1 MVVLAASICTRGGKA
16 VLSRQFREM
25 QRSRIEAL
33 LASLPKLADSGTQHT
48 TVEQDNVRFVY
59 QPLDELYMVLITNR
73 QSNILQDI
81 DSLHLF
87 AQVVTSICRSLDER
101 EILRNAFELLSAFDE
116 LVTLGYRENLT
127 LSQIKTF
134 LDMES
139 HEERIQDIISR
150 NKELEATEERK
161 RKAKQLEMQRKEAT
175 RSGRSNMPSAPSY
188 PTYTPPPTQ
197 PAVTDTYDSYNAEK
211 NKSFQ
216 KSLPARSKG
225 MQLGKKTK
233 TTSMFEQVRGDL
245 GPEAEAPL
253 VPSAPAAS
261 APVQA
266 AAPVV
271 SSDREGLHITVAE
284 TISAKLS
291 REGSLE
297 SFEVKGDL
305 QLRITDPSLTQVQLA
320 LALGDTHGAQ
330 LNSHPKVDKAAFKND
345 KIIQLTDTSKGFPA
359 NNSIGVM
366 RWRLAAKA
374 EDISD
379 PPITFTAW
387 VNETGSGTYN
397 ITLEYELTGGD
408 ALNDVT
414 VSIPYQTSEPS
425 VSSFDAVYEVSGD
438 SIDWTIGD
446 VDDANATGSFEF
458 EAQAESEAEFF
469 PMSVRF
475 SKTRPYVE
483 VDVSSV
489 TLLNMGQDISFSKDI
504 KSTADGYMVVFKP
517 YWQEW
522 MRSIVFHCIVT
533 QDEVIEVYR
542 IGGQRA
548 FVVKRKSPSTT
559 IVGLEWI
566 RDGKC
571 LAVALNT
578 GFVDIVSGETGKII
592 RHGGDDPFNID
603 AANPKSKVDRG
614 EITCLGWGTVLTRD
628 TIDLK
633 KPSKLAV
640 DQSIISDLW
649 SRLGLNPADEPPA
662 SDEDD
667 LETQGQ
673 EALLKDLPRQ
683 LSFLD
688 VESILPRLSPIPTRH
703 TASGRYDMFAT
714 QAALDDYF
722 DSMQRKDRLTADVM
736 FVGHAGGRN
745 RVTVD
750 DILEI
755 KYTPDFP
762 GSGIESPMEE
772 DDETPHSLVP
782 LMYKSHRRSKYHALL
797 RAERDDE
804 ATDGPNQGFKNL
816 HISLFDIP
824 LMSSGGS
831 HLHLIV
837 SRTAQLRDLCGY
849 ISCSI
854 VSAKSDWTTHTN
866 LPSRFMENVNET
878 LEEKGEGALE
888 DNLYHLAMT
897 GNFTPTMLE
906 WLRDELA
913 ERGHKRWDHAMTTL
927 YTELSKILHT
937 NMLPV
942 LERSM
947 VVATNLRGLA
957 RYYSDTPHF
966 DVPPEAFTSI
976 LSTLSSLQ
984 LLVHEAVQILGIEQ
998 RQFRAFSRWLR
1009 HQIDLAAA
1017 DPESLSAKDMAERET
1032 PQLDLPN
1039 TLAYLEGGLTKSRL
1053 KPIVF
1058 STPEVDASQQPTTKD
1073 LITSI
1078 HTSRTNLQDFETQTL
1093 LSLHLWSEHLT
1104 AVCKSAHQHISLWHQ
1119 SSRPKTLDISCRTST
1134 TASILP
1140 YLDIL
1145 MLETSAD
1152 VFETFV
1158 LGVPAQPTH
1167 RPHTEVC
1174 ELALWTHTRP
1184 ANGEPSNTWQQILL
1198 PSSST
1203 TPSTISALKFLDEE
1217 TFLCLFCHEEVHY
1230 LLCLPY
1236 RCSSSSATSKDV
1248 KNQWQTIDE
1257 LQQQGH
1263 IAHTF
1268 EASWIP
1274 RYLTANG
1281 KKGRRNCVV
1290 VEQGKKKW
1298 KTFDLEGYRSARLSG
1313 GQDEVEESMVFD

>member
-1 MVVLAASICTRGGKA
+1 MDEEYR
-16 VLSRQFREM
+16 
-25 QRSRIEAL
+25 
-33 LASLPKLADSGTQHT
+33 LPL
-48 TVEQDNVRFVY
+48 
-59 QPLDELYMVLITNR
+59 
-73 QSNILQDI
+73 QS
-81 DSLHLF
+81 
-87 AQVVTSICRSLDER
+87 E
-101 EILRNAFELLSAFDE
+101 
-116 LVTLGYRENLT
+116 
-127 LSQIKTF
+127 
-134 LDMES
+134 
-139 HEERIQDIISR
+139 
-150 NKELEATEERK
+150 
-161 RKAKQLEMQRKEAT
+161 
-175 RSGRSNMPSAPSY
+175 
-188 PTYTPPPTQ
+188 
-197 PAVTDTYDSYNAEK
+197 
-211 NKSFQ
+211 
-216 KSLPARSKG
+216 KSLPYTINPHLLAYCPR
-225 MQLGKKTK
+225 T
-233 TTSMFEQVRGDL
+233 DL
-245 GPEAEAPL
+245 
-253 VPSAPAAS
+253 
-261 APVQA
+261 
-266 AAPVV
+266 
-271 SSDREGLHITVAE
+271 
-284 TISAKLS
+284 
-291 REGSLE
+291 
-297 SFEVKGDL
+297 
-305 QLRITDPSLTQVQLA
+305 LA
-320 LALGDTHGAQ
+320 
-330 LNSHPKVDKAAFKND
+330 V
-345 KIIQLTDTSKGFPA
+345 
-359 NNSIGVM
+359 
-366 RWRLAAKA
+366 
-374 EDISD
+374 
-379 PPITFTAW
+379 
-387 VNETGSGTYN
+387 
-397 ITLEYELTGGD
+397 
-408 ALNDVT
+408 
-414 VSIPYQTSEPS
+414 
-425 VSSFDAVYEVSGD
+425 
-438 SIDWTIGD
+438 
-446 VDDANATGSFEF
+446 
-458 EAQAESEAEFF
+458 
-469 PMSVRF
+469 
-475 SKTRPYVE
+475 
-483 VDVSSV
+483 
-489 TLLNMGQDISFSKDI
+489 
-504 KSTADGYMVVFKP
+504 
-517 YWQEW
+517 
-522 MRSIVFHCIVT
+522 VT

-782 LMYKSHRRSKYHALL
+782 LMYTSHRRSKYHALL

-937 NMLPV
+937 NLLPV

-976 LSTLSSLQ
+976 FSTLSSLQ

-1140 YLDIL
+1140 FLDTL

-1174 ELALWTHTRP
+1174 ELALWTHTTP

-1217 TFLCLFCHEEVHY
+1217 TFLCLFCHEDVHY

-1236 RCSSSSATSKDV
+1236 RCSSSSSATSKDV
-1248 KNQWQTIDE
+1248 KNQWQTTNE

-1274 RYLTANG
+1274 RYLIANG

-1290 VEQGKKKW
+1290 VEQGKRKW
-1298 KTFDLEGYRSARLSG
+1298 RTFDLEGYRSARSSG
-1313 GQDEVEESMVFD
+1313 EEDEDDEESMVFD

>member
-1 MVVLAASICTRGGKA
+1 MDEEYHLPLQSEKS
-16 VLSRQFREM
+16 LSYT
-25 QRSRIEAL
+25 INPHL
-33 LASLPKLADSGTQHT
+33 LAYCPRTDLLA
-48 TVEQDNVRFVY
+48 
-59 QPLDELYMVLITNR
+59 
-73 QSNILQDI
+73 
-81 DSLHLF
+81 
-87 AQVVTSICRSLDER
+87 
-101 EILRNAFELLSAFDE
+101 
-116 LVTLGYRENLT
+116 
-127 LSQIKTF
+127 
-134 LDMES
+134 
-139 HEERIQDIISR
+139 
-150 NKELEATEERK
+150 
-161 RKAKQLEMQRKEAT
+161 
-175 RSGRSNMPSAPSY
+175 
-188 PTYTPPPTQ
+188 
-197 PAVTDTYDSYNAEK
+197 
-211 NKSFQ
+211 
-216 KSLPARSKG
+216 
-225 MQLGKKTK
+225 
-233 TTSMFEQVRGDL
+233 
-245 GPEAEAPL
+245 
-253 VPSAPAAS
+253 
-261 APVQA
+261 
-266 AAPVV
+266 
-271 SSDREGLHITVAE
+271 
-284 TISAKLS
+284 
-291 REGSLE
+291 
-297 SFEVKGDL
+297 
-305 QLRITDPSLTQVQLA
+305 
-320 LALGDTHGAQ
+320 
-330 LNSHPKVDKAAFKND
+330 
-345 KIIQLTDTSKGFPA
+345 
-359 NNSIGVM
+359 
-366 RWRLAAKA
+366 
-374 EDISD
+374 
-379 PPITFTAW
+379 
-387 VNETGSGTYN
+387 
-397 ITLEYELTGGD
+397 
-408 ALNDVT
+408 
-414 VSIPYQTSEPS
+414 
-425 VSSFDAVYEVSGD
+425 
-438 SIDWTIGD
+438 
-446 VDDANATGSFEF
+446 
-458 EAQAESEAEFF
+458 
-469 PMSVRF
+469 
-475 SKTRPYVE
+475 
-483 VDVSSV
+483 
-489 TLLNMGQDISFSKDI
+489 
-504 KSTADGYMVVFKP
+504 
-517 YWQEW
+517 
-522 MRSIVFHCIVT
+522 IVT

-548 FVVKRKSPSTT
+548 FVVKRKSPSTN
-559 IVGLEWI
+559 IVGLQWI

-592 RHGGDDPFNID
+592 RHGGDDPFTID

-614 EITCLGWGTVLTRD
+614 EITCLGWGTVLTQD
-628 TIDLK
+628 TIDWK
-633 KPSKLAV
+633 KSSKPDL
-640 DQSIISDLW
+640 DESIISDLW
-649 SRLGLNPADEPPA
+649 SRLGLDPAEEPPA

-667 LETQGQ
+667 LEAQGQ

-762 GSGIESPMEE
+762 GSGIKSPMEE
-772 DDETPHSLVP
+772 GDETPHSLVP
-782 LMYKSHRRSKYHALL
+782 LMYTSHRRSKHHAIL

-804 ATDGPNQGFKNL
+804 VMDGSNQGFKNL

-937 NMLPV
+937 NLLPV

-984 LLVHEAVQILGIEQ
+984 LLVHEAVQILGTEQ

-1039 TLAYLEGGLTKSRL
+1039 TLTYLEGGLTKSRL

-1058 STPEVDASQQPTTKD
+1058 STPEIDASHQPTTKD

-1078 HTSRTNLQDFETQTL
+1078 HTSRANSQASDSEMEKL
-1093 LSLHLWSEHLT
+1093 LSLHFWSAQLT
-1104 AVCKSAHQHISLWHQ
+1104 AVCKSAHQHISLWH
-1119 SSRPKTLDISCRTST
+1119 SNSAPKTLDLICRTPT
-1134 TASILP
+1134 TASVLP
-1140 YLDIL
+1140 QLDIR
-1145 MLETSAD
+1145 MLETSAN
-1152 VFETFV
+1152 VFQTFV
-1158 LGVPAQPTH
+1158 LGVPAANN
-1167 RPHTEVC
+1167 TEVC
-1174 ELALWTHTRP
+1174 ELALWTFTST
-1184 ANGEPSNTWQQILL
+1184 ANGQVDTTWTQILL
-1198 PSSST
+1198 PSSG
-1203 TPSTISALKFLDEE
+1203 TISAVHFLDDE
-1217 TFLCLFCHEEVHY
+1217 TFLCLFCHEEVWY

-1236 RCSSSSATSKDV
+1236 RSVSSPSLGV
-1248 KNQWQTIDE
+1248 KTQYHTLQD
-1257 LQQQGH
+1257 LQQDGH
-1263 IAHTF
+1263 IAHQF
-1268 EASWIP
+1268 SAPWIP
-1274 RYLTANG
+1274 KYLIANG

-1290 VEQGKKKW
+1290 VEEGEKKW
-1298 KTFDLEGYRSARLSG
+1298 RTFDLEGFRSGRVG
-1313 GQDEVEESMVFD
+1313 GREDEEDGDEEDEDDREGESMVFD

>member
-1 MVVLAASICTRGGKA
+1 
-16 VLSRQFREM
+16 
-25 QRSRIEAL
+25 
-33 LASLPKLADSGTQHT
+33 
-48 TVEQDNVRFVY
+48 
-59 QPLDELYMVLITNR
+59 
-73 QSNILQDI
+73 
-81 DSLHLF
+81 
-87 AQVVTSICRSLDER
+87 
-101 EILRNAFELLSAFDE
+101 
-116 LVTLGYRENLT
+116 
-127 LSQIKTF
+127 
-134 LDMES
+134 
-139 HEERIQDIISR
+139 
-150 NKELEATEERK
+150 
-161 RKAKQLEMQRKEAT
+161 
-175 RSGRSNMPSAPSY
+175 
-188 PTYTPPPTQ
+188 
-197 PAVTDTYDSYNAEK
+197 
-211 NKSFQ
+211 
-216 KSLPARSKG
+216 
-225 MQLGKKTK
+225 
-233 TTSMFEQVRGDL
+233 
-245 GPEAEAPL
+245 
-253 VPSAPAAS
+253 
-261 APVQA
+261 
-266 AAPVV
+266 
-271 SSDREGLHITVAE
+271 
-284 TISAKLS
+284 
-291 REGSLE
+291 
-297 SFEVKGDL
+297 
-305 QLRITDPSLTQVQLA
+305 
-320 LALGDTHGAQ
+320 
-330 LNSHPKVDKAAFKND
+330 
-345 KIIQLTDTSKGFPA
+345 
-359 NNSIGVM
+359 
-366 RWRLAAKA
+366 
-374 EDISD
+374 
-379 PPITFTAW
+379 
-387 VNETGSGTYN
+387 
-397 ITLEYELTGGD
+397 
-408 ALNDVT
+408 
-414 VSIPYQTSEPS
+414 
-425 VSSFDAVYEVSGD
+425 
-438 SIDWTIGD
+438 IDWTIGD
-446 VDDANATGSFEF
+446 VDDTNANGSFEF

-504 KSTADGYMVVFKP
+504 KSTADGYMVVMDEEYRLPLQSEKSLSYTIKP
-517 YWQEW
+517 HLLAYCP
-522 MRSIVFHCIVT
+522 RTDLLAIVT

-548 FVVKRKSPSTT
+548 FVVKRKTPSTT

-633 KPSKLAV
+633 KPSKPAV
-640 DQSIISDLW
+640 DQSVISDLW
-649 SRLGLNPADEPPA
+649 SRLGLNPADEPSA

-667 LETQGQ
+667 LEFQGQ

-714 QAALDDYF
+714 QTALDDYF

-736 FVGHAGGRN
+736 FVGHSGGRN

-755 KYTPDFP
+755 EYKPDFP

-772 DDETPHSLVP
+772 GDEKPHSLVP
-782 LMYKSHRRSKYHALL
+782 LMYTSHRRSKNHALL

-937 NMLPV
+937 NLLPV

-984 LLVHEAVQILGIEQ
+984 LLVHEAVQILGTEQ

-1058 STPEVDASQQPTTKD
+1058 STPEVDTSRQPKSKD

-1078 HTSRTNLQDFETQTL
+1078 HTSRTNPQDSSTQTL
-1093 LSLHLWSEHLT
+1093 LSLHLWSAHLT

-1134 TASILP
+1134 TASVLP
-1140 YLDIL
+1140 YLDIR
-1145 MLETSAD
+1145 MLETSANT
-1152 VFETFV
+1152 FQTFV

-1174 ELALWTHTRP
+1174 ELALWNHTTA

-1217 TFLCLFCHEEVHY
+1217 TFLY
-1230 LLCLPY
+1230 
-1236 RCSSSSATSKDV
+1236 V
-1248 KNQWQTIDE
+1248 KNQWQTVNE
-1257 LQQQGH
+1257 LEQDGRV
-1263 IAHTF
+1263 ANRF
-1268 EASWIP
+1268 EEGWTP
-1274 RYLTANG
+1274 RYLIANG

-1290 VEQGKKKW
+1290 VEQGKRKW
-1298 KTFDLEGYRSARLSG
+1298 RTFDLEGYKSGRSFG
-1313 GQDEVEESMVFD
+1313 GQDGEDEGEDEESMVFD

>member
-25 QRSRIEAL
+25 QRSRIEGL
-33 LASLPKLADSGTQHT
+33 LASFPKLADSGTQHT

-175 RSGRSNMPSAPSY
+175 RSGRANMPSAPSY

-216 KSLPARSKG
+216 KGLPSRSKG

-253 VPSAPAAS
+253 IPAAPAAS

-266 AAPVV
+266 AAPAV

-284 TISAKLS
+284 TVSAKLS

-320 LALGDTHGAQ
+320 LALGDTRGAQ
-330 LNSHPKVDKAAFKND
+330 LNSHPKVDKATFKND

-438 SIDWTIGD
+438 SVDWTIGD
-446 VDDANATGSFEF
+446 VDDTNATGSFEF

-469 PMSVRF
+469 PMNIRF
-475 SKTRPYVE
+475 AKTRPYVE
-483 VDVSSV
+483 VDMAEEPCLPLQSEKILSYTINPHLLAYCPRTDLLAVV
-489 TLLNMGQDISFSKDI
+489 T
-504 KSTADGYMVVFKP
+504 
-517 YWQEW
+517 
-522 MRSIVFHCIVT
+522 R
-533 QDEVIEVYR
+533 DEVIEVYR

-578 GFVDIVSGETGKII
+578 GFVDIVSGESGKII
-592 RHGGDDPFNID
+592 RHGGDDPFSID
-603 AANPKSKVDRG
+603 AANPKTKTDRG
-614 EITCLGWGTVLTRD
+614 QITCLGWGTALTREVVAP
-628 TIDLK
+628 K
-633 KPSKLAV
+633 KSPKSGL
-640 DQSIISDLW
+640 DQSVLDDLW
-649 SRLGLNPADEPPA
+649 TRLGLTPGDMPSYGE
-662 SDEDD
+662 DDDD

-683 LSFLD
+683 LAFLD

-722 DSMQRKDRLTADVM
+722 DSMQRKDRLAADVM

-750 DILEI
+750 DILEVN
-755 KYTPDFP
+755 YTPDYP
-762 GSGIESPMEE
+762 GSNFEWPMKE

-782 LMYKSHRRSKYHALL
+782 LMYSSHPRSKQHALL
-797 RAERDDE
+797 RAEIEDGQASDDF
-804 ATDGPNQGFKNL
+804 AKVYKNL
-816 HISLFDIP
+816 HLSLFDIP

-878 LEEKGEGALE
+878 LEEKGEGLLE
-888 DNLYHLAMT
+888 DNLARSQEM
-897 GNFTPTMLE
+897 GPRN
-906 WLRDELA
+906 D
-913 ERGHKRWDHAMTTL
+913 D
-927 YTELSKILHT
+927 
-937 NMLPV
+937 PV
-942 LERSM
+942 
-947 VVATNLRGLA
+947 
-957 RYYSDTPHF
+957 Y
-966 DVPPEAFTSI
+966 
-976 LSTLSSLQ
+976 
-984 LLVHEAVQILGIEQ
+984 
-998 RQFRAFSRWLR
+998 
-1009 HQIDLAAA
+1009 
-1017 DPESLSAKDMAERET
+1017 
-1032 PQLDLPN
+1032 
-1039 TLAYLEGGLTKSRL
+1039 
-1053 KPIVF
+1053 
-1058 STPEVDASQQPTTKD
+1058 
-1073 LITSI
+1073 
-1078 HTSRTNLQDFETQTL
+1078 
-1093 LSLHLWSEHLT
+1093 
-1104 AVCKSAHQHISLWHQ
+1104 
-1119 SSRPKTLDISCRTST
+1119 
-1134 TASILP
+1134 
-1140 YLDIL
+1140 
-1145 MLETSAD
+1145 
-1152 VFETFV
+1152 
-1158 LGVPAQPTH
+1158 
-1167 RPHTEVC
+1167 
-1174 ELALWTHTRP
+1174 
-1184 ANGEPSNTWQQILL
+1184 
-1198 PSSST
+1198 
-1203 TPSTISALKFLDEE
+1203 
-1217 TFLCLFCHEEVHY
+1217 
-1230 LLCLPY
+1230 
-1236 RCSSSSATSKDV
+1236 
-1248 KNQWQTIDE
+1248 
-1257 LQQQGH
+1257 
-1263 IAHTF
+1263 
-1268 EASWIP
+1268 
-1274 RYLTANG
+1274 
-1281 KKGRRNCVV
+1281 
-1290 VEQGKKKW
+1290 
-1298 KTFDLEGYRSARLSG
+1298 
-1313 GQDEVEESMVFD
+1313 